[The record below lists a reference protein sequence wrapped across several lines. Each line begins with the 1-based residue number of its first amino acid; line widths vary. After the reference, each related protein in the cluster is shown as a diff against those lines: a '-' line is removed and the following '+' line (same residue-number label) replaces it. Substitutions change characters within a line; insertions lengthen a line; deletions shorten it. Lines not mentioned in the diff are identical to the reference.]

1 MAKYTVKKLDVSRPA
16 VQQTSF
22 RILYSAFNETSDRR
36 SAADSLP
43 KNTNIFKKLEQTEC
57 FGVFQGA
64 TQVGFG
70 ILRDLKN
77 DTYRISHIAV
87 DPHFRHDGAGRKLV
101 RGMLRSVEQ
110 RGGGTVI
117 LQTDP
122 NRKQERKWFQSMGF
136 APAKRGTDDGVSL
149 ALTVDEKI
157 CTYLDLCE
165 SLDAYADLTYGFY
178 RVDEDPYCDTYP
190 VALVLMRPY
199 RCDSDIGDAAYHEIL
214 LREKE
219 RLNEILRSVSNYLN
233 DRGIQ
238 NLPMPLHRHD
248 VDESLARKAAALRAG
263 LGWLGKND
271 RVVNRVYGSK
281 TVTCRIYINTDLP
294 VNTHVRH
301 NHCGDCKLCVEACPV
316 ECLKNKKWSTRV
328 SRKDIIDE
336 AACLEYRSRN
346 YSMTG
351 SYEECDR
358 CVRFCP
364 GKKRTKTR

>member
-22 RILYSAFNETSDRR
+22 RILYAAFNDSSDRR
-36 SAADSLP
+36 AAADTLP
-43 KNTNIFKKLEQTEC
+43 KKTNMFKKLEQTEC

-77 DTYRISHIAV
+77 NTYRISHVAV
-87 DPHFRHDGAGRKLV
+87 DPLFRHDGAGRKLV
-101 RGMLRSVEQ
+101 RFMIRSVAE

-122 NRKQERKWFQSMGF
+122 GKKQERKWFMSMGF
-136 APAKRGTDDGVSL
+136 EPAKRGTDDGVSL
-149 ALTVDEKI
+149 TLTVNERI
-157 CTYLDLCE
+157 CSYLDLCE
-165 SLDAYADLTYGFY
+165 SLDRYADLIYGFY
-178 RVDEDPYCDTYP
+178 SVDEDPYCDTYP

-199 RCDSDIGDAAYHEIL
+199 RCTGQESDNAYHEIL

-233 DRGIQ
+233 DRGVQ

-271 RVVNRVYGSK
+271 RVVHRVYGSQ
-281 TVTCRIYINTDLP
+281 TVSCRIYINADLP
-294 VNTHVRH
+294 VNTHIRH
-301 NHCGDCKLCVEACPV
+301 NHCGDCRACVDACPV

-336 AACLEYRSRN
+336 SACLEYRSRS
-346 YSMTG
+346 YSQTG
-351 SYEECDR
+351 LYSECDR
-358 CVRFCP
+358 CVRCCS
-364 GKKRTKTR
+364 GKK

>member
-43 KNTNIFKKLEQTEC
+43 KNTNMFKKLEQTEC

-77 DTYRISHIAV
+77 NTYRISHVAV
-87 DPHFRHDGAGRKLV
+87 DPNFRHDGAGRKLV
-101 RGMLRSVEQ
+101 RGMLRAVVQ

-149 ALTVDEKI
+149 AITLDERI

-165 SLDAYADLTYGFY
+165 SLDSYADLTYGFY

-199 RCDSDIGDAAYHEIL
+199 RCDADISDASYHEIL

-281 TVTCRIYINTDLP
+281 TVTCRIYINADLP
-294 VNTHVRH
+294 VNTHIRH

-328 SRKDIIDE
+328 SRKDVIDE

-346 YSMTG
+346 YSATG

-358 CVRFCP
+358 CVRSCP
-364 GKKRTKTR
+364 GKKGTKTR